1 MALFDNFYDH
11 YPLDRPRLLI
21 KQIERCGKKP
31 PLPKYQTEDAAA
43 MDIAA
48 FLPEEGEIIIQP
60 GQWKLIPTGLC
71 MAIPKHYGGFLLGR
85 SGLAAKY
92 GIGLTNSVGLIDA
105 DYRGELQV
113 NLINHGKEPFVV
125 HDGDRIA
132 QFLLMGTPRVE
143 IFLSNNLGDTARGTG
158 GFGST
163 GV

>member
-1 MALFDNFYDH
+1 MALFDNFHDH

-48 FLPEEGEIIIQP
+48 FLPEEEEVVIQP
-60 GQWKLIPTGLC
+60 GEWKLIPTGLC
-71 MAIPKHYGGFLLGR
+71 MAIPQNYGGFLLGR
-85 SGLAAKY
+85 SGLAAKF
-92 GIGLTNSVGLIDA
+92 GVSLTNSVGLIDA
-105 DYRGELQV
+105 DYRGEVKV
-113 NLINHGKEPFVV
+113 NLINQGKEPFVV
-125 HDGDRIA
+125 RDGDRIA
-132 QFLLMGTPRVE
+132 QFLLMGTPKVE
-143 IFLSNNLGDTARGTG
+143 MFLCDTLDETARGAG

>member
-1 MALFDNFYDH
+1 MELKI
-11 YPLDRPRLLI
+11 LQL
-21 KQIERCGKKP
+21 ERAGKKP

-48 FLPEEGEIIIQP
+48 FLPEEGEVTLQP
-60 GQWKLIPTGLC
+60 GEWKLIPTGLC

-105 DYRGELQV
+105 DYRGELRV
-113 NLINHGKEPFVV
+113 NLINQGKEPFTVR
-125 HDGDRIA
+125 DGDRIA
-132 QFLLMGTPRVE
+132 QFLLMGVPKVE
-143 IFLSNNLGDTARGTG
+143 VFLCETLDETARGEG

>member
-1 MALFDNFYDH
+1 MELKI
-11 YPLDRPRLLI
+11 L
-21 KQIERCGKKP
+21 QMERGGKKP
-31 PLPKYQTEDAAA
+31 LLPQYQTADAAA

-48 FLPEEGEIIIQP
+48 FLPEGEEIVLQP
-60 GQWKLIPTGLC
+60 GEWKLIPTGLC

-132 QFLLMGTPRVE
+132 QFLLMGTPKVE
-143 IFLSNNLGDTARGTG
+143 MFLCDTLDETARGTG

>member
-1 MALFDNFYDH
+1 MRSFHDH
-11 YPLDRPRLLI
+11 DPLDRPRLLI
-21 KQIERCGKKP
+21 KQVERGGKKP
-31 PLPKYQTEDAAA
+31 PLPRYQTEDAAA

-48 FLPEEGEIIIQP
+48 FLPEEGEVTIQP
-60 GQWKLIPTGLC
+60 GEWKLIPTGLC
-71 MAIPKHYGGFLLGR
+71 MAIPKHYGGFLLAR

-92 GIGLTNSVGLIDA
+92 GIGLTNSVGLIDS
-105 DYRGELQV
+105 DYRGEMQV

-143 IFLSNNLGDTARGTG
+143 LFLCDTLGDTARGTG

>member
-1 MALFDNFYDH
+1 MELKI
-11 YPLDRPRLLI
+11 LQL
-21 KQIERCGKKP
+21 ERCGKKP

-48 FLPEEGEIIIQP
+48 FLPEEGEIVIQP
-60 GQWKLIPTGLC
+60 GAWKLIPTGLC

-125 HDGDRIA
+125 RDGDRIA
-132 QFLLMGTPRVE
+132 QFLLMGVPKVE
-143 IFLSNNLGDTARGTG
+143 VFQCDTLDETARGTG

>member
-1 MALFDNFYDH
+1 MELKI
-11 YPLDRPRLLI
+11 LQL
-21 KQIERCGKKP
+21 ERAGKKP

-48 FLPEEGEIIIQP
+48 FLPEEGEITLQP

-71 MAIPKHYGGFLLGR
+71 MAIPSGFGGFLLGR
-85 SGLAAKY
+85 SGLAAKF
-92 GIGLTNSVGLIDA
+92 GVSLTNSVGLIDA
-105 DYRGELQV
+105 DYRGEVKV

-125 HDGDRIA
+125 RDGERIA
-132 QFLLMGTPRVE
+132 QLLLMAVPKVE
-143 IFLSNNLGDTARGTG
+143 VCAADSLDDTARGQG